1 MHPGELCGISAGISG
16 RSLENLLESFKA
28 LSDPANRPSRW
39 TNSSLGWTC
48 GLHGDSNSSPLFI
61 SDNQHYV
68 N

>member
-39 TNSSLGWTC
+39 TNLRNWLDKRITN
-48 GLHGDSNSSPLFI
+48 LHKLHLPLI